1 MKNLLVLLLVT
12 IPVVCFSQDK
22 LYTSEEIKVSQYVN
36 GTLLVPTNV
45 ENPKLVIILAGSGP
59 TDRNG
64 NSMMAKSNTLKL
76 LAEGLSAQGI
86 ATFRY
91 DKRSVKMLKDRNP
104 NVDHIKFDDF
114 IEDATTTL
122 TYFKNST
129 DFSEVYIAGHS
140 QGSLIGMIAAK
151 EGADGFIS
159 IAGAGQTIDK
169 VIIHQIGM
177 QQPGLDTMAAESF
190 KELREHGSTTSKHPF
205 LASMFSKQVQPFMLN
220 WMQYDPVTILP
231 DLAIPVFIVNGKE
244 DLQVSVSEA
253 ELLFSVKPDA
263 QYLIVDD
270 MDHSLKFTSNNNNEQ
285 KTAQEFASVP
295 VMPELI
301 DSIAAFVKK

>member
-1 MKNLLVLLLVT
+1 MKNLLTFLLVT
-12 IPVVCFSQDK
+12 IPLVCFSQDK
-22 LYTSEEIKVSQYVN
+22 SYTSEEIKVSKYVD
-36 GTLLVPTNV
+36 GTLLVPINA
-45 ENPKLVIILAGSGP
+45 EKPKLVIILAGSGP

-122 TYFKNST
+122 DYFKKST

-169 VIIHQIGM
+169 VIINQIGM
-177 QQPGLDTMAAESF
+177 QQPGLDKMAAASF
-190 KELREHGSTTSKHPF
+190 KELREQGSTTSKHPL
-205 LASMFSKQVQPFMLN
+205 LASMFTKQVQPFMLN
-220 WMQYDPVTILP
+220 WMQYNPVTILP
-231 DLAIPVFIVNGKE
+231 ELAIPVLIVNGKE

-263 QYLIVDD
+263 QYLLIDD
-270 MDHSLKFTSNNNNEQ
+270 MDHSLKYTSNNNNEQ

-301 DSIAAFVKK
+301 DSIATFVKK

>member
-129 DFSEVYIAGHS
+129 NFSEVYIAGHS
-140 QGSLIGMIAAK
+140 QGSLIGMVAAK

-220 WMQYDPVTILP
+220 WMQYDPLTILP

-253 ELLFSVKPDA
+253 ELLFSVKTDA